1 MTQAPPC
8 EYIGVSKL
16 ASKRILVIC
25 GTGVATSTVVV
36 TKIREFCATKGLE
49 ATISQGK
56 VADTLR
62 GDLAADFIVA
72 TTQVP
77 DSVVI
82 PVIAGLPFLTGMGL
96 DKVYAE
102 IEKQFE

>member
-1 MTQAPPC
+1 MATQ
-8 EYIGVSKL
+8 
-16 ASKRILVIC
+16 RILVIC

-36 TKIREFCATKGLE
+36 TKIRAFCESKGLD

-62 GDLAADFIVA
+62 GNLDADFIVA

-77 DSVVI
+77 DTVGI

-102 IEKQFE
+102 IEQQFA

>member
-1 MTQAPPC
+1 MT
-8 EYIGVSKL
+8 SR
-16 ASKRILVIC
+16 RILVIC

-36 TKIREFCATKGLE
+36 TKIREFCASKGLD

-56 VADTLR
+56 VTDTLR
-62 GDLAADFIVA
+62 GNLNADFIVA

-77 DSVVI
+77 GSVGI
-82 PVIAGLPFLTGMGL
+82 PVIVGLPFLTGMGL

>member
-1 MTQAPPC
+1 MT
-8 EYIGVSKL
+8 SR
-16 ASKRILVIC
+16 RILVIC

-36 TKIREFCATKGLE
+36 TKIREFCATKGLD

-56 VADTLR
+56 VTDTLR
-62 GDLAADFIVA
+62 GNLDADFIVA

-77 DSVVI
+77 NSVGI

>member
-1 MTQAPPC
+1 MA
-8 EYIGVSKL
+8 
-16 ASKRILVIC
+16 AKRILVIC

-36 TKIREFCATKGLE
+36 QKIRDFCKSKGLD
-49 ATISQGK
+49 ATISQGA

-62 GDLAADFIVA
+62 GGLAADFIVA

-77 DSVVI
+77 ASVGI

-102 IEKQFE
+102 IEQQFA

>member
-1 MTQAPPC
+1 MAT
-8 EYIGVSKL
+8 
-16 ASKRILVIC
+16 KRILVIC

-36 TKIREFCATKGLE
+36 TKIRTFCESKGLD
-49 ATISQGK
+49 AKITQGK

-62 GDLAADFIVA
+62 GNLDADFIVA

-77 DSVVI
+77 DSVGI

-102 IEKQFE
+102 IEQQFA